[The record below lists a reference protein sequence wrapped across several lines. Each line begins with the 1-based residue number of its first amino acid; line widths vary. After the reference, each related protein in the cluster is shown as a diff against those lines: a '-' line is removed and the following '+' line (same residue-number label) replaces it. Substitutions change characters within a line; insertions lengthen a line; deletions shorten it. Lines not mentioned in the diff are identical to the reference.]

1 MILPIGM
8 LQQMANQAVQL
19 SSKSTKEME
28 AYPVYISNSPVQ
40 TRRLI
45 SLESTCIQQE
55 QFCSLPAG
63 VSGEI
68 NINDFSQRISS
79 SPLKVCG
86 SLFSV
91 SSQAAFLKQHKLFSI
106 WKKKNGFIFKMT
118 EQIE

>member
-1 MILPIGM
+1 MP
-8 LQQMANQAVQL
+8 NQAMQL

-28 AYPVYISNSPVQ
+28 AFPVYISNSPVQ

-45 SLESTCIQQE
+45 SVESTCVQQE

-91 SSQAAFLKQHKLFSI
+91 SSQTAFLKQHKMFSI
-106 WKKKNGFIFKMT
+106 WKKNGFIFKMT
-118 EQIE
+118 DRIE